1 MIPIYRDPVH
11 DFGFL
16 KFNPASLKY
25 MEVRALELKPSL
37 AKVGSEIRVVG
48 NDAGEKLSILSG
60 FISRLDR
67 NAPDYGELTYND
79 FNTEYIQAAAAASG
93 GSSGSPVVNVD
104 GYAVAL
110 QAGGSTDASTDFF
123 LPLNRIVRALQLSL
137 IHICKDKTP
146 KARRKLV
153 FEDDANISTIHS
165 NEEEPDS
172 FLQLPLLMTPKKG
185 NSLINMKRVFGETE
199 EEDPSSPLKQSPTKS
214 PLKNTPSP
222 KKKKGKYGQ
231 WNILFKKYHRPTPPD
246 IISLC
251 NQFELP
257 SSVAYNILS
266 EFSSHASFCV
276 YPAQIV
282 CGLILL
288 CVFSVHNEKRLQD
301 PSLDDKIIKKM
312 CHLMRSSNED
322 DVMHAIKIT
331 KELIDGEKW
340 YRDLRVR
347 YGYYDGT
354 DFLNSFAIRVGNML
368 QEEHRNISDEHYLS
382 WKKKIMIDL
391 ELRCNTAR

>member
-1 MIPIYRDPVH
+1 MSEKYDPDLKYYTDKIPLD
-11 DFGFL
+11 
-16 KFNPASLKY
+16 PASLARMVAIFKRNIWQHSPAKEGNWSY
-25 MEVRALELKPSL
+25 NTSVSPSL
-37 AKVGSEIRVVG
+37 KNSVVKHPRFTG
-48 NDAGEKLSILSG
+48 IDPQELRDQLFETPSKSNREEPSKQFDLSPS
-60 FISRLDR
+60 
-67 NAPDYGELTYND
+67 
-79 FNTEYIQAAAAASG
+79 
-93 GSSGSPVVNVD
+93 
-104 GYAVAL
+104 
-110 QAGGSTDASTDFF
+110 
-123 LPLNRIVRALQLSL
+123 
-137 IHICKDKTP
+137 KDKTP